1 MRSMNSTALASQAQH
16 AYQALRGAIEAG
28 ELPAGERVT
37 ERSAAARCG
46 VSPTPARDALRRL
59 EREGLVTR
67 LGPRTLVVAEISPT
81 VQGQM
86 GEVEVTLR
94 GLVARFA
101 ATNAQ
106 EPEIAELRA
115 TLDRADDL
123 VVAVEHGGR
132 SPRRVQALLATLDE
146 FNRGVERA
154 CHLPALVDA
163 LHQTRVL
170 SPIERAPRLLERAV
184 LDDQFGASRYR
195 DHRRLLDAIADRD
208 AERAHEVATAHA
220 KAALADLL

>member
-1 MRSMNSTALASQAQH
+1 MSTTALASQAQH
-16 AYQALRGAIEAG
+16 AYQALRAAIEAG
-28 ELPAGERVT
+28 ELRAGERVT

-81 VQGQM
+81 TQRQM

-101 ATNAQ
+101 ATNVRDA
-106 EPEIAELRA
+106 EVVELRS

-123 VVAVEHGGR
+123 VVAIEHGGR
-132 SPRRVQALLATLDE
+132 TPRRVQALLETLAE

-163 LHQTRVL
+163 LQQARVL

-184 LDDQFGASRYR
+184 VDDSFGAARYR

-208 AERAHEVATAHA
+208 PDGAHEVAIAHA
-220 KAALADLL
+220 QAALADLL